1 MTMSESAYETT
12 PEDVF
17 LNVVSLMAPEDAVNA
32 LKQNIV
38 ENWWRKIM
46 LWLKDFG
53 ASASYDIPWVEAY
66 KAVQLLEQSP
76 GPESLAKL
84 GANYPEG
91 FTLKVIAQLWD
102 KLNEEQQKRVLRSVK
117 HDIALHGLEY
127 FFNSLP
133 NILRREVSQKG
144 GDTIVASI
152 QRKAYEF
159 MGGKTS
165 FEDLM
170 ATIADLASMRKNQPI
185 YESYMKAVA
194 LGRYVS
200 RPELK
205 KLVPKLFSLSSS
217 S

>member
-1 MTMSESAYETT
+1 MSESVYEATS
-12 PEDVF
+12 EDVI
-17 LNVVSLMAPEDAVNA
+17 LNVVSLMAPADAMNA
-32 LKQNIV
+32 LKQDIV
-38 ENWWRKIM
+38 ENWWRRIM

-53 ASASYDIPWVEAY
+53 ASASYDTPWVEAY

-91 FTLKVIAQLWD
+91 FTPKVIAQLWN
-102 KLNEEQQKRVLRSVK
+102 KLNEDQRKIVLRSIK

-133 NILRREVSQKG
+133 NILRREVSRKG
-144 GDTIVASI
+144 SDAIVASI
-152 QRKAYEF
+152 LRKAYEF

-170 ATIADLASMRKNQPI
+170 AAIADLASLRKDQPI

-200 RPELK
+200 RPDLK
-205 KLVPKLFSLSSS
+205 KLVPKLYALSSTY
-217 S
+217 